1 MNKELCIVDSR
12 NLEVGENPIWDI
24 KNQRALFLDIRG
36 KSIYKGIQGQA
47 DFIKIPLPQQI
58 GCLAL
63 CENGDFLLA
72 MENGVYRM
80 NEQGKINL
88 AHQPI
93 KIKGRRF
100 NDGKVGPDGAFY
112 LGTTDDNGN
121 GAFYKM
127 KNGELKEL
135 FGKCSCSNGIEWTSG
150 AELMYYIDSPR
161 QMIEMFDFDAVSGE
175 LSNRRKFVDIPKEW
189 GLPDGM
195 TLDENDN
202 LWVALWGGHRVIQI
216 DKNTKKVIDEI
227 IVPCP
232 KASSCAFGGNDLSE
246 LYITTAAMT
255 DTNEFSKAGNTFKVK
270 MNIKGKKINYYKW

>member
-1 MNKELCIVDSR
+1 MSRELYTVDSR
-12 NLEVGENPIWDI
+12 NSEVGENPIWDI

-36 KSIYKGIQGQA
+36 KAIFKETHEEF
-47 DFIKIPLPQQI
+47 DFIKVSLPQQI

-63 CENGDFLLA
+63 CENGDYLLA
-72 MENGVYRM
+72 MEDGVYRM
-80 NEQGKINL
+80 NEQGEIIL
-88 AHQPI
+88 EHQPI

-100 NDGKVGPDGAFY
+100 NDGKIGPDGAFY
-112 LGTTDDNGN
+112 LGTTDNNGN

-127 KNGELKEL
+127 QNGELMEL
-135 FGKCSCSNGIEWTSG
+135 FDKCSCSNGIEWTSG

-161 QMIEMFDFDAVSGE
+161 QMIEMFDFDAASGE

-232 KASSCAFGGNDLSE
+232 KASSCAFGGNDLRE

-255 DTNEFSKAGNTFKVK
+255 DISEYPKAGNTFKVK